1 MDTLTASQRSIIKK
15 LREDRQ
21 VEDLSVDPTATL
33 EAMDKR
39 YSMSSTRVAIT
50 SLRKVYPDCK
60 TFQEEMS
67 KRFTTFKQIDK
78 SQTPTDKQS
87 AAHIDWDT
95 IITWRDTSGATLPI
109 VDRLL
114 VGLYT
119 YIEPQRLDYT
129 PMKIVS
135 RLPKKLE
142 DGMNYLMLAK
152 KSGKFLFHAYK
163 TASKYGD
170 RTFHMPAALYKL
182 VMEYLGDRKT
192 GYLFQDA
199 SIAWSPTRLGSNV
212 RRIFVKHFNKD
223 YGVNNLRH
231 SFITKINEGIPSLKH
246 LEDAA
251 KKMGHDVITHQTYR
265 HIPLE
270 SNSGKALPQA
280 DGVLRPEV

>member
-1 MDTLTASQRSIIKK
+1 MESLTASQRSIIKK

-21 VEDLSVDPTATL
+21 VEDLGLEPIKTI

-39 YSMSSTRVAIT
+39 YSMSSTRVALT
-50 SLRKVYPDCK
+50 SLRKVYPECK
-60 TFQEEMS
+60 LFQEEMS
-67 KRFTTFKQIDK
+67 KRFTTYKQIDK
-78 SQTPTDKQS
+78 SQTPTDKQ
-87 AAHIDWDT
+87 ATAHIDWDK
-95 IITWRDTSGATLPI
+95 IIAWRDASGTCMSAL
-109 VDRLL
+109 DRLL

-129 PMKIVS
+129 PMKIVG

-142 DGMNYLMLAK
+142 DGMNYLSLAK

-170 RTFHMPAALYKL
+170 RTFHIPAPLFKL
-182 VMEYLGDRKT
+182 IQEYLGDRKK

-199 SIAWSPTRLGSNV
+199 TVAWSPARLGTNV
-212 RRIFVKHFNKD
+212 RRIFLKHFNKD
-223 YGVNNLRH
+223 FGVNNLRH
-231 SFITKINEGIPSLKH
+231 SFITKINEGMPSLAH

-270 SNSGKALPQA
+270 TN
-280 DGVLRPEV
+280 